1 MLIVSLWPF
10 PCCFMLSIGF
20 CCIRIPR
27 STFCISHDSR
37 IKAERR
43 SRIKA
48 MEERAKKGVSFLAP
62 TAPFLV
68 NLTYP
73 LQLLSEEEKAALA
86 AEKAKGEDGDCS
98 IQ

>member
-1 MLIVSLWPF
+1 
-10 PCCFMLSIGF
+10 MLSNGF

-48 MEERAKKGVSFLAP
+48 MEERAKKGVSSLAP

-68 NLTYP
+68 NLTDP

>member
-1 MLIVSLWPF
+1 
-10 PCCFMLSIGF
+10 
-20 CCIRIPR
+20 
-27 STFCISHDSR
+27 
-37 IKAERR
+37 
-43 SRIKA
+43 